1 MPDSPPFSVIVEPN
15 TEMTTRDG
23 TLLRCD
29 IYRPEGGGKFGPA
42 GARKERLTKAL
53 RDNLRR
59 RKEQAREQQKD
70 GVVPR
75 RSGRT
80 PKA

>member
-1 MPDSPPFSVIVEPN
+1 MAS
-15 TEMTTRDG
+15 G
-23 TLLRCD
+23 KG
-29 IYRPEGGGKFGPA
+29 PEGGGKSGPA

-75 RSGRT
+75 RPGRV
-80 PKA
+80 PKV